1 MKLKKE
7 MVGKLKK
14 NNRIKKRI
22 KKHHLKKT
30 KNQAKSGEPPK
41 QGIVSKT
48 HNPWSLRLRLNQ

>member
-1 MKLKKE
+1 VKLKKE

-22 KKHHLKKT
+22 KKHHLKK

-48 HNPWSLRLRLNQ
+48 HNP